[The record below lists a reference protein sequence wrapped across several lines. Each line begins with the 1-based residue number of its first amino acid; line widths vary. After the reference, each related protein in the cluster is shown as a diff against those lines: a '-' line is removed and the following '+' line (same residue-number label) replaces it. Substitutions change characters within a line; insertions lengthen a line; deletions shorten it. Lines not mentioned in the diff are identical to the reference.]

1 MPHPLHRIA
10 GMNARSD
17 ESAAERQIARLVL
30 AAERDYLT
38 AALAFLREASARL
51 GLSAAD
57 ISALAQATEEVCLNI
72 IEHGFEPGQPAS
84 FDLVLMRRPGQLVL
98 AVEDRGRPFDWSRIE
113 PGSVVASPSLTAGTD
128 AVRFVNL
135 GTEGN
140 RVEIVKHLPFDHIET
155 YLTRGAAP
163 SLSTSTETSTA
174 SVTVRSMTPD
184 DAIGVARCTYAVY
197 GYSVPD
203 EYPYFPDRL
212 REMLQGGLL
221 EVCVGATADGEI
233 VSCLTREVARPGAP
247 VGYLGEGMV
256 DPRFRG
262 HRLLEQMLA
271 FIQRRTEEQG
281 MLGLYGEAVTVHLFS
296 QKSNLALGSTE
307 TGIQLADEAPTV
319 VFKQIDVAA
328 SRRTATVLMFIKTG
342 HSPARTV
349 FLPLRHRTMIERIY
363 ERGRFART
371 LGSAVDSPLSGA
383 AQLAVEIFPKWSEA
397 SLRVVTYGA
406 DLFDLVRFHRREL
419 LFRHIDWISLDLPLS
434 HPAAPQLCA
443 QIEALGFFF
452 AGVIPDLVGD
462 DVLRLQYLNEIE
474 ADLESVHLASD
485 FAKDLFAYV
494 VEAMKAQARP

>member
-1 MPHPLHRIA
+1 MSAP
-10 GMNARSD
+10 SD

-57 ISALAQATEEVCLNI
+57 ISALAQATEEVCLNV
-72 IEHGFEPGQPAS
+72 IEHGFEPGESAS

-113 PGSVVASPSLTAGTD
+113 PGSAVASPSLTAGTD

-140 RVEIVKHLPFDHIET
+140 RVEIIKHLPFDHIET
-155 YLTRGAAP
+155 YLAGGAAP

-203 EYPYFPDRL
+203 EYLYFPDRM

-262 HRLLEQMLA
+262 HHLLEHMLA
-271 FIQRRTEEQG
+271 FIQRRQEQV
-281 MLGLYGEAVTVHLFS
+281 LGLYGEAVTVHLFS
-296 QKSNLALGSTE
+296 QKSNLALGFARQGNS
-307 TGIQLADEAPTV
+307 PTRRPPW
-319 VFKQIDVAA
+319 FKQIDVAA
-328 SRRTATVLMFIKTG
+328 SRR
-342 HSPARTV
+342 
-349 FLPLRHRTMIERIY
+349 
-363 ERGRFART
+363 
-371 LGSAVDSPLSGA
+371 
-383 AQLAVEIFPKWSEA
+383 
-397 SLRVVTYGA
+397 
-406 DLFDLVRFHRREL
+406 
-419 LFRHIDWISLDLPLS
+419 
-434 HPAAPQLCA
+434 
-443 QIEALGFFF
+443 
-452 AGVIPDLVGD
+452 
-462 DVLRLQYLNEIE
+462 
-474 ADLESVHLASD
+474 
-485 FAKDLFAYV
+485 
-494 VEAMKAQARP
+494 RPPC

>member
-1 MPHPLHRIA
+1 MS
-10 GMNARSD
+10 GRSD
-17 ESAAERQIARLVL
+17 ESASERQIARLVL

-57 ISALAQATEEVCLNI
+57 ISALARATEEVCLNV
-72 IEHGFEPGQPAS
+72 IENGFEPGQAAS

-98 AVEDRGRPFDWSRIE
+98 AVEDRGRPFDWSRID
-113 PGSVVASPSLTAGTD
+113 PGAAVASPSVTAGTD

-155 YLTRGAAP
+155 YLAEGSAP

-174 SVTVRSMTPD
+174 GVTVRSMTPD

-203 EYPYFPDRL
+203 EYLYFPDRM

-296 QKSNLALGSTE
+296 QKSNLALGFTE

-349 FLPLRHRTMIERIY
+349 FLPLRHRAMIERIY
-363 ERGRFART
+363 ERGRFERRLAPT
-371 LGSAVDSPLSGA
+371 PASPLSGG

-397 SLRVVTYGA
+397 SLRVVAYGA
-406 DLFDLVRFHRREL
+406 DLVDLVRFRLREL
-419 LFRHIDWISLDLPLS
+419 RLRHIDWISLDLPLS
-434 HPAAPQLCA
+434 HPAVPQVSEQL
-443 QIEALGFFF
+443 EALGFFF

-462 DVLRLQYLNEIE
+462 DVLRLQYLNEVE

-485 FAKDLFAYV
+485 FAKELFAYV
-494 VEAMKAQARP
+494 VEAMKAQAGP